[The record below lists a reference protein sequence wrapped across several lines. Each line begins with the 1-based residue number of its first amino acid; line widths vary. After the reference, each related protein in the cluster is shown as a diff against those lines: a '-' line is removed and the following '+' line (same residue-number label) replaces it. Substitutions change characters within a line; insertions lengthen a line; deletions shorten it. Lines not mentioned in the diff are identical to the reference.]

1 MHAVASPEK
10 AGTFFERLLLVKTL
24 TLQVMKIMNDYDD
37 VVDNDDSD
45 DVDNDNADD
54 VDNDDDKEFCP

>member
-1 MHAVASPEK
+1 
-10 AGTFFERLLLVKTL
+10 
-24 TLQVMKIMNDYDD
+24 MKIMNGYDDNDD
-37 VVDNDDSD
+37 VVDNDDGD

>member
-1 MHAVASPEK
+1 MR
-10 AGTFFERLLLVKTL
+10 GLLVKTF

-37 VVDNDDSD
+37 DDDDVVDNDNGD
-45 DVDNDNADD
+45 DVDNDNAGD

>member
-1 MHAVASPEK
+1 
-10 AGTFFERLLLVKTL
+10 
-24 TLQVMKIMNDYDD
+24 MKIMNDYDD
-37 VVDNDDSD
+37 NDDVVDNDDGD